1 MTAILEINCSTCYIL
16 IENPKNTWDPVAY
29 NYFSFLHVHML
40 YIHLSQRNNLQRQ
53 QIGEKHV
60 CAKFSREALLS
71 GYVEELNCETRDYK
85 ESVHRETPMVCKKFK
100 VSSVSMLN
108 SS

>member
-1 MTAILEINCSTCYIL
+1 MC
-16 IENPKNTWDPVAY
+16 V
-29 NYFSFLHVHML
+29 
-40 YIHLSQRNNLQRQ
+40 
-53 QIGEKHV
+53 
-60 CAKFSREALLS
+60 KFPREALLS

>member
-1 MTAILEINCSTCYIL
+1 MGSSSLQLLLIFACTYVVYYI
-16 IENPKNTWDPVAY
+16 T
-29 NYFSFLHVHML
+29 LH
-40 YIHLSQRNNLQRQ
+40 IHLSQRNNLQRQ

-60 CAKFSREALLS
+60 CAKFPREALLS

-100 VSSVSMLN
+100 VSSVFMLN